1 MRRRDR
7 VFDRARFS
15 FVSAALALTLS
26 PHSSFAQPQVLQVA
40 SGNAVLPADS
50 VETSQRPRTDSA
62 EVSHR
67 AHDLQARFERR
78 RRQMLPKFYVGT
90 ADHCLIVG
98 RFCEWHPNLSDYVVP
113 DEGKNIARARAE
125 LLRDLE
131 KASSEVP
138 GDD

>member
-15 FVSAALALTLS
+15 LISAALTLTLG
-26 PHSSFAQPQVLQVA
+26 PFSSFAQAQVLQVVSRNSA
-40 SGNAVLPADS
+40 LLPDS
-50 VETSQRPRTDSA
+50 VENSQRPRTDSA
-62 EVSHR
+62 EISHR

-78 RRQMLPKFYVGT
+78 RRQMLPRFYVGT

-113 DEGKNIARARAE
+113 DEGKNIVRARAE

-131 KASSEVP
+131 KASA
-138 GDD
+138 